1 MAVVE
6 ISYPVVLVACVARTP
21 AEEAPQ
27 VFVQLIWSAVPGF
40 SLQGVDTES
49 DVVQA
54 FKLRYRQRIVVAVQV
69 TRKESN
75 SGAVELVVDGFHH
88 ETSLDKV

>member
-6 ISYPVVLVACVARTP
+6 VAYPVVLVACVARAA
-21 AEEAPQ
+21 AEETPQ
-27 VFVQLIWSAVPGF
+27 VFVKLIWSAVPGF
-40 SLQGVDTES
+40 FLQGVDTES

-54 FKLRYRQRIVVAVQV
+54 FKPRYREWVVVAVQV
-69 TRKESN
+69 ARKERN
-75 SGAVELVVDGFHH
+75 SGAVELVVDGLHH